1 MATSVV
7 PISPPTSA
15 PANAHAP
22 SDLKPPS
29 VKVEDDEASPVKVI
43 KSEDLRSIGLKL
55 DRLFIQYVSDRRIAE
70 LRWLRNERQYLGIYD
85 PEVEKELNAN
95 RSKAYP
101 RLTRVKCISVLS
113 RLMSLMFPGNER
125 NWEIKASPMPSIT
138 IEEVKQ
144 AVQEAMKRDQDAN
157 ADTPSPPTVDYVQ
170 SAVQTFVDKRAEELS
185 TIIDDQLQEIGGH
198 QTADFISLN
207 RKVLQSGVIY
217 GLGLMVGPYV
227 RETEQTAFSIGADG
241 QPQVTKR
248 KVFKPTFTPLKIWD
262 FYPDMSAK
270 TLTEMDGW
278 FSREVMSRQQVREL
292 AERTDF
298 FGEIIKKYLVDHPM
312 GNYRPQP
319 YETELR
325 YMGVRVNVN
334 EQKPETTK
342 YEILVWH
349 GKMSGDFM
357 QLAGVN
363 IEPDKL
369 ADDVDTEIWMLDG
382 NVIKCVLNP
391 WKDLGVDVNM
401 LHYFLFDEDDTS
413 PVGFG
418 LPNAIR
424 DSQMAV
430 SAATRMLLDNASV
443 TCGPNLELNT
453 DLLRPDQDLSSI
465 SSYKIWYREGTG
477 PDAQWPAVKNV
488 AIDAH
493 LTDLQDVIA
502 MFRKN
507 ADEETFV
514 GPATGGDMA
523 GASEPMRTAAGASML
538 RGDAALPFKDIVRS
552 FDFFTQSVLDAL
564 VQFNKKFNKATTP
577 DGDYNVIARG
587 ATSLIAK
594 EVRALQMDQLVA
606 TLKPEEMLHV
616 DERKLAKARFE
627 ARDMG
632 DLLVSDEEAT
642 RRKKAQQAQ
651 QDAQAQQTQEMA
663 EATVRKLLSD
673 AFKNVALAA
682 KNSASADATSVA
694 TVLQILESHLNPA
707 QAAAGAGAVTN
718 GPSGETAET
727 GGDTGQTAPAPAGA
741 GSGGG
746 LGLPA
751 PDAGSGG

>member
-1 MATSVV
+1 
-7 PISPPTSA
+7 
-15 PANAHAP
+15 
-22 SDLKPPS
+22 
-29 VKVEDDEASPVKVI
+29 
-43 KSEDLRSIGLKL
+43 
-55 DRLFIQYVSDRRIAE
+55 
-70 LRWLRNERQYLGIYD
+70 
-85 PEVEKELNAN
+85 
-95 RSKAYP
+95 
-101 RLTRVKCISVLS
+101 
-113 RLMSLMFPGNER
+113 MFPGNER
-125 NWEIKASPMPSIT
+125 NWEIKASPMPSVT

-157 ADTPSPPTVDYVQ
+157 VAPPSPPTVDYVQ
-170 SAVQTFVDKRAEELS
+170 SAVESFVEKRAEELS

-207 RKVLQSGVIY
+207 RKVLQSGIIY

-227 RETEQTAFSIGADG
+227 RETEQTAFSIGSDG
-241 QPQVTKR
+241 QPQIVKR

-552 FDFFTQSVLDAL
+552 FDFFTQSVLDSL
-564 VQFNKKFNKATTP
+564 VQFNKKFNKVTTP

-632 DLLVSDEEAT
+632 DLLVSDEEAA
-642 RRKKAQQAQ
+642 RRKQAQ
-651 QDAQAQQTQEMA
+651 QDQQAQQAQQTQEMA

-707 QAAAGAGAVTN
+707 QAAAGAATN
-718 GPSGETAET
+718 GPSGETTET

-741 GSGGG
+741 GNGGG